1 MTNQGKL
8 NVRDFGA
15 KGDGKS
21 DDTVALQRS
30 IDIAAEVRGTVWFPP
45 GTYRSAMLRLRDNVG
60 LAGQPTFT
68 YRRHGGTVI
77 QLCDDKASC
86 LLNLSGTIGV
96 HVKGLALDGA
106 RLGTGIHGILL
117 DGTDHSEEETA
128 FIEKI
133 RVADFTGDGAR
144 LSPVWAFTVR
154 NCMFTRNGGDGL
166 CITEW
171 DGYVYENIMAGNGGW
186 GFAGYAQNSSVTMTS
201 NRIEWNGKG
210 GIYLQRGSHYNIN
223 SNYIDRSGGPG
234 LFLEGEAN
242 AETSR
247 FMPGTH
253 AITGNLFYRSGKNA
267 LPETRESCHVRI
279 EHVAGVALTGNTMCY
294 GTDDDRG
301 GQASPSYGL
310 ALEGLRNSVIMG
322 NALNNACLKELVLDG
337 GGHEGLVLRDN
348 PGSVFCGSEEG

>member
-1 MTNQGKL
+1 MGANQRNCFEWKVIEMTNQGKL

-60 LAGQPTFT
+60 LDGQPTFT
-68 YRRHGGTVI
+68 YGRHGGTVI

-96 HVKGLALDGA
+96 HVKGLALDGV

-128 FIEKI
+128 FIEKTQ
-133 RVADFTGDGAR
+133 VADFTGDGAR

-171 DGYVYENIMAGNGGW
+171 DG
-186 GFAGYAQNSSVTMTS
+186 
-201 NRIEWNGKG
+201 
-210 GIYLQRGSHYNIN
+210 
-223 SNYIDRSGGPG
+223 
-234 LFLEGEAN
+234 
-242 AETSR
+242 
-247 FMPGTH
+247 
-253 AITGNLFYRSGKNA
+253 
-267 LPETRESCHVRI
+267 
-279 EHVAGVALTGNTMCY
+279 
-294 GTDDDRG
+294 
-301 GQASPSYGL
+301 
-310 ALEGLRNSVIMG
+310 
-322 NALNNACLKELVLDG
+322 
-337 GGHEGLVLRDN
+337 
-348 PGSVFCGSEEG
+348 